1 MLGEAI
7 EGGPIVLE
15 SEKFAPEVGQDGI
28 TVDNA
33 IGDHTELVV
42 RELATVVIAGGMPF
56 KIGGTHGSLERMPV
70 SAVEFRKLQHICK
83 LNL

>member
-33 IGDHTELVV
+33 IGDHTELGV
-42 RELATVVIAGGMPF
+42 
-56 KIGGTHGSLERMPV
+56 
-70 SAVEFRKLQHICK
+70 
-83 LNL
+83 